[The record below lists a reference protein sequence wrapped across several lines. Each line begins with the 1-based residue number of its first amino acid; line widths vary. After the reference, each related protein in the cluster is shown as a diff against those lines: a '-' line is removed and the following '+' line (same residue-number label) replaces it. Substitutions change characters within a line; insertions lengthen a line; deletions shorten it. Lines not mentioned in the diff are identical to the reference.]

1 MSTDQGRNKNVEL
14 LAVLVD
20 PHSTQDAQNSNYRF
34 LVDRSQVKYVT
45 VEPGV
50 LPPEDRIFAPVLIPL
65 LPEFPPGEWNEG
77 HVSTDKTTGEPV
89 FSKLKKSNLP
99 GIGDTWHDNTVDYL
113 ELEFQEQIRQTLHRV
128 THPDFPQPV
137 LAKFAQF
144 PWEIPYFA
152 AETTSYQWIHD
163 RGIGPRFLGHIH
175 EAGRVIG
182 FLLEELPHV
191 RAAEPRDLAL
201 CQRSLQELHDLGIKH
216 GDINKHNFLISNGRA
231 VLIDFE
237 SAQRCEDE
245 GQLGEEY
252 RMLEGSLADMSGR
265 GGEGWISDSDTD

>member
-1 MSTDQGRNKNVEL
+1 MSGRNKNVEL

-20 PHSTQDAQNSNYRF
+20 PQSVQDAQNGDYRF
-34 LVDRSQVKYVT
+34 LVDRSHVKYVT

-50 LPPEDRIFAPVLIPL
+50 LPPEDRTFAPILIPL
-65 LPEFPPGEWNEG
+65 LPEFPPGDWNEG
-77 HVSTDKTTGEPV
+77 YVSTDKTTGEPV
-89 FSKLKKSNLP
+89 FSKLTKSNLP
-99 GIGDTWHDNTVDYL
+99 GIGDTWHDTTVDYL
-113 ELEFQEQIRQTLHRV
+113 ELEFQERIRQTLHRV
-128 THPDFPQPV
+128 THPDFSQPI

-152 AETTSYQWIHD
+152 AETTSYQWIHG

-191 RAAEPRDLAL
+191 RAAEPGDLAL